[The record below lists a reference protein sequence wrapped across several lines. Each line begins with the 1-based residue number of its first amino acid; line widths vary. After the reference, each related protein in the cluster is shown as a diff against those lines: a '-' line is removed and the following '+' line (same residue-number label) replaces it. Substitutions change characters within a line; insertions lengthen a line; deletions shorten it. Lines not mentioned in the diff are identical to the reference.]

1 MRTAA
6 RIGQVGAALQR
17 GFTIIE
23 LLVVISVI
31 GVLVGLLLPAISS
44 ARTTARM
51 IDEMSAGRHLMLA
64 HASYALENR
73 DWVLPGY
80 KTDLP
85 ASDEQGQ
92 QIADAIPGFGAFAA
106 ARYPWRIAPYLS
118 YDFRGLYK
126 NDQGE
131 FLEQLQAGDY
141 SSYLYVV
148 SAYPSLGYNAT
159 WIGGNKSE
167 LGFSSTALSTFG
179 KFYVTRSAEVRRP
192 SELMV
197 FCSARGKDQFDPL
210 PSVGKLQGYFEVRSP
225 FLTTIQGYRWDEP
238 YQDSGEPGNFG
249 FVSLRYRNKAVV
261 ALFDGR
267 TDVFGLDDL
276 KDMRHWA
283 NLATKPDYAL
293 KPLGSP

>member
-1 MRTAA
+1 MRH
-6 RIGQVGAALQR
+6 

-31 GVLVGLLLPAISS
+31 GILVGLLLPAISS
-44 ARTTARM
+44 ARKTARM
-51 IDEMSAGRHLMLA
+51 VDEMSAGRQLMLA

-80 KTDLP
+80 KTGLP
-85 ASDEQGQ
+85 ASDAQGQ
-92 QIADAIPGFGAFAA
+92 QISTALPGFGSFAA
-106 ARYPWRIAPYLS
+106 ARYPWRIAPHLS

-159 WIGGNKSE
+159 WIGGNQNE
-167 LGFSSTALSTFG
+167 LGFSPTSLSTFG
-179 KFYVTRSAEVRRP
+179 KFYVTRAAEVRRP

-197 FCSARGKDQFDPL
+197 FCSARGKDPFSYL
-210 PSVGKLQGYFEVRSP
+210 PSIGKLQGYFEVRSP
-225 FLTTIQGYRWDEP
+225 HLTTVEGYRWGEQ
-238 YQDSGEPGNFG
+238 YEDSGEPGDFG
-249 FVSLRYRNKAVV
+249 FVSLRYKDKAVV